1 LTQGK
6 ETVSFPANKEKEQ
19 FLFFQVRGPAMTD
32 TTIDSVAFQAA
43 EAKRATCNSKLRKR
57 LMMGLAAGV
66 AKVGL
71 AYGAYY
77 AFVAA
82 RFVTTDNAYVG
93 ASVAQINSQVS
104 GPLARVAV
112 DDTQPVHKG
121 DVLVVI
127 DDRDARLTLA
137 RAQADYQHTLQ
148 RVSQYYAQR
157 DAAAATVR
165 ARLTAVSRTADD
177 YGRRKNLAE
186 MGAISREQLSNA
198 RSAAEA
204 AEANL
209 AAARESLQAQ
219 SEMVKGVGI
228 ANHPE
233 TVAARAALEKAQL
246 DLSRTVIR
254 APIDGIVAQ
263 RKAQVGQSVQPGQ
276 ALMTVSPI
284 AQAYVDANYKEGQLG
299 DVRVGQKV
307 TLTSDLYGS
316 KTLFHGKVIG
326 MGGGTGSAFAVIPA
340 QNATG
345 NWIKVVQRIPVRIA
359 LEPKELAAHPLRVGL
374 SMTATID
381 TQGV

>member
-1 LTQGK
+1 
-6 ETVSFPANKEKEQ
+6 
-19 FLFFQVRGPAMTD
+19 
-32 TTIDSVAFQAA
+32 
-43 EAKRATCNSKLRKR
+43 
-57 LMMGLAAGV
+57 
-66 AKVGL
+66 
-71 AYGAYY
+71 
-77 AFVAA
+77 
-82 RFVTTDNAYVG
+82 
-93 ASVAQINSQVS
+93 
-104 GPLARVAV
+104 
-112 DDTQPVHKG
+112 
-121 DVLVVI
+121 VLVVI
-127 DDRDARLTLA
+127 DDSDARLAVA

-157 DAAAATVR
+157 DGAAATVQ
-165 ARLTAVSRTADD
+165 ARVTDVTRTADD
-177 YGRRKNLAE
+177 YDRRKNLAE
-186 MGAISREQLSNA
+186 LGAISREQLSNA

-204 AEANL
+204 AQANL
-209 AAARESLQAQ
+209 MAARESLQAQ

-284 AQAYVDANYKEGQLG
+284 AQAYVDANFKEGQLS
-299 DVRVGQKV
+299 DVRVGQPV

-316 KTLFHGKVIG
+316 KTVFHGKVTG

-345 NWIKVVQRIPVRIA
+345 NWIKVVQRVPVRIA
-359 LEPKELAAHPLRVGL
+359 LEPKELTAHPLRVGL

-381 TQGV
+381 TRKVD

>member
-1 LTQGK
+1 
-6 ETVSFPANKEKEQ
+6 
-19 FLFFQVRGPAMTD
+19 MTD

-43 EAKRATCNSKLRKR
+43 DAKPATRNSKLRKR
-57 LMMGLAAGV
+57 LMIGLALGV

-77 AFVAA
+77 AFVASH
-82 RFVTTDNAYVG
+82 FVTTDNAYVG

-112 DDTQPVHKG
+112 DDTQQVHKG

-127 DDRDARLTLA
+127 DDSDARLALA

-157 DAAAATVR
+157 DAAAATVQ
-165 ARLTAVSRTADD
+165 ARLTDVSRTADD

-198 RSAAEA
+198 RSAAES

-316 KTLFHGKVIG
+316 KTVFHGKVIG

-345 NWIKVVQRIPVRIA
+345 NWIKVVQRVPVRIA
-359 LEPKELAAHPLRVGL
+359 LESKELTAHPLRIGL

-381 TQGV
+381 TQGL